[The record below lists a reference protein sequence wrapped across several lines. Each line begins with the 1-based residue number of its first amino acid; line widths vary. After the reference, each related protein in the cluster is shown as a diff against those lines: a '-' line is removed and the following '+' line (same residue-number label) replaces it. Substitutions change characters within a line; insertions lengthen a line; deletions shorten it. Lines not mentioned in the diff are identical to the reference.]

1 MGTQAGGRSA
11 SSAIVTIP
19 NALSFARILFIPV
32 FVGLIVH
39 EGTEA
44 AGILL
49 FAAVAA
55 TDWVDGYIAR
65 RTNTVSELG
74 KLLDPTADR
83 LVIAAGLIA
92 LVAAG
97 AFPLWAALLILVR
110 DAAILLA
117 GLVLLVTRGGRIEV
131 RFIGKI
137 ATFVLMMAVPGIGW
151 SHFDVPLAAAAGA
164 LGWLSFGV
172 GIVDYY
178 VATVLYIGDLR
189 RAFAVP
195 AKRRGGGRDGVP

>member
-1 MGTQAGGRSA
+1 MDPQTGDRSA
-11 SSAIVTIP
+11 SSAIVMIP
-19 NALSFARILFIPV
+19 NAISLARILLIPV
-32 FVGLIVH
+32 FFGLIVH

-44 AGILL
+44 TGILL

-65 RTNTVSELG
+65 RTDTVSELG

-97 AFPLWAALLILVR
+97 AFPLWAALLVLVR

-117 GLVLLVTRGGRIEV
+117 GLALLVARGGRIDV

-137 ATFVLMMAVPGIGW
+137 GTFVLMMAVGGIGW

-164 LGWLSFGV
+164 LGWMSFAV

-178 VATVLYIGDLR
+178 AATVLYIGDLR
-189 RAFAVP
+189 RAFAEP
-195 AKRRGGGRDGVP
+195 AKRREGGRDGVP

>member
-1 MGTQAGGRSA
+1 MDTQGRGRSS
-11 SSAIVTIP
+11 SSAIATIP
-19 NALSFARILFIPV
+19 NALSLARILLIPA
-32 FVGLIVH
+32 FVALIVH
-39 EGTEA
+39 EGTEG
-44 AGILL
+44 AGIVLL
-49 FAAVAA
+49 AVVAA

-65 RTNTVSELG
+65 RTDTVSELG

-117 GLVLLVTRGGRIEV
+117 GLVLLVTRGRRIDV

-137 ATFVLMMAVPGIGW
+137 ATFALMVAVPSIGW
-151 SHFDVPLAAAAGA
+151 SHFDLPLAAAAAA
-164 LGWLSFGV
+164 LGWLSFAV

-178 VATVLYIGDLR
+178 SATVLYIGDLR
-189 RAFAVP
+189 RAFAEP
-195 AKRRGGGRDGVP
+195 ARRRGGGSDGVP